1 MKDRIVPAGESR
13 SFPETH
19 SLLDG
24 ALDKG
29 DVLILIGEKAGEA
42 YASAADKASYKA
54 ILIELGTEC
63 LGVHTDEGRGQEGS
77 NVLGF
82 ARFRLGDSAPSNL
95 VEIVRQHRTSSEAI
109 AAAREIFESSGL
121 TPSACGD
128 FPGTRDER

>member
-63 LGVHTDEGRGQEGS
+63 LGVHTDEGRGQEGR

-82 ARFRLGDSAPSNL
+82 ARFRLGDRKSTRLN
-95 VEIVRQHRTSSEAI
+95 SSHSC
-109 AAAREIFESSGL
+109 AARMPSS
-121 TPSACGD
+121 A
-128 FPGTRDER
+128 